1 MNKNVHEAHSQVMG
15 MNKAID
21 DMQQR
26 TDRMRVSLK
35 MQGEE
40 LMNSLQGILSQL
52 GNTGD
57 ALSDTVDQVVRDQAD
72 SLKKIG

>member
-1 MNKNVHEAHSQVMG
+1 VREAHTQVMT

-35 MQGEE
+35 LQGED
-40 LMNSLQGILSQL
+40 LMNSLSQILKQL
-52 GNTGD
+52 NETGES
-57 ALSDTVDQVVRDQAD
+57 LDQVSQNPAV
-72 SLKKIG
+72 IGTKRIN